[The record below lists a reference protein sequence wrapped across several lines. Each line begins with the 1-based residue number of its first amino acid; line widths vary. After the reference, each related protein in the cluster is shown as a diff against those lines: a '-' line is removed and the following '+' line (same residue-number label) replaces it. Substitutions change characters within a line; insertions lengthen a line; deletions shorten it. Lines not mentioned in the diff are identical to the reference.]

1 MFCGA
6 SSQGERNMEWGEEL
20 KAFRQRSGLKQESAA
35 RLLGVSQAYVS
46 RLENGAASPSSE
58 LAERLRRLLNEPAH
72 RPLYDHV
79 RALVTYS
86 PHFVSLI
93 SARDGQVLVEAAS
106 RALAAQPP
114 FRGLQVGDAL
124 NIDLGGE
131 ANGILNDMIETGAF
145 SGEIAFAEV
154 VWTWPGAGPDAPS
167 HWKTIQVP
175 LRKDGGDWVL
185 HASNMEISAAEK
197 ARLIKDWG
205 GKQMRTVSFD
215 EAPAPP
221 LI

>member
-1 MFCGA
+1 
-6 SSQGERNMEWGEEL
+6 MEWGEEL
-20 KAFRQRSGLKQESAA
+20 KAFRQRSGLKQDSAA
-35 RLLGVSQAYVS
+35 HLLGVSQAYIS
-46 RLENGAASPSSE
+46 RLENGAATPSAE
-58 LAERLRRLLNEPAH
+58 LAERLHRLLTEPAH

-86 PHFVSLI
+86 PYFVSLI
-93 SARDGQVLVEAAS
+93 SARDGRVLVEAAS
-106 RALAAQPP
+106 RALTEQPP
-114 FRGLQVGDAL
+114 FQGLQVGDAL
-124 NIDLGGE
+124 NIDLGAE
-131 ANGILNDMIETGAF
+131 ANSILNGLIETGAF

-154 VWTWPGAGPDAPS
+154 VWTWPGGGSDAPS

-185 HASNMEISAAEK
+185 HASNLEISEADK
-197 ARLIKDWG
+197 TQLIKDWG
-205 GKQMRTVSFD
+205 GKQMRAVSFD